1 MVLPWCFL
9 WATVIAHVVCS
20 FPIAVIS
27 HHKLGSV
34 KQHTDSLSC
43 GAGGQRPRRVFPR
56 LWSRCGQDLVPPRG
70 CTGKFRILDFSPF
83 LEVVYSSLVCGPLH
97 PQSHK
102 ALSHLSDS
110 DSDPPAHHHGP
121 LWFRCVRVNGPGQA
135 PQLRAA
141 WVRTWQSLGGCYL
154 AYHTERTL
162 LIPL

>member
-70 CTGKFRILDFSPF
+70 CTGKFCILDFSPF

-102 ALSHLSDS
+102 APSHLSDS
-110 DSDPPAHHHGP
+110 
-121 LWFRCVRVNGPGQA
+121 LTV
-135 PQLRAA
+135 
-141 WVRTWQSLGGCYL
+141 
-154 AYHTERTL
+154 TL
-162 LIPL
+162 LPIIMGLCDSGASVWTVQGKLPSSEPAEWGRGSLWGAVI